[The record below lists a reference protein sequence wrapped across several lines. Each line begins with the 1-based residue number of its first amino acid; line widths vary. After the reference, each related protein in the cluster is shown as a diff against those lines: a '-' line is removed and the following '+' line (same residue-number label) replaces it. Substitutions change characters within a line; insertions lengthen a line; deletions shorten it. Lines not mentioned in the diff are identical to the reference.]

1 MKKLIGL
8 LVALG
13 CTLMTLS
20 AQNVKGYV
28 RDSAGNPLIGASVF
42 WDGTLVGT
50 STNVDGSYEL
60 YRVKNHTKLVAAYIG
75 YVDSIVEVADD
86 RNEVN
91 FTLSDGVG
99 IDEIVIEGVANNK
112 IRQSSIMAG
121 ENISFAGL
129 CKMACCN
136 LAESFE
142 NSAAVTV
149 GYSDAVSGSR
159 QIKMLGLAGT
169 YTQILDENRPIM
181 RGIGSPYG
189 LNYTPGM
196 WLNSIQVSKGI
207 ASVTAGHEA
216 ITGQIN
222 LEYRKP
228 TDEEKFFLNLYF
240 DNELKP
246 EVNIA
251 MPFAF
256 DKDKK
261 LTTNVLLHY
270 SGDTQPLDHNG
281 DGFRDLPMAR
291 QINVAN
297 RWLYQANDGTQWRW
311 GWRFVNENRVG
322 GQMEYEPARYDQMV
336 SEKQVYGSEIKN
348 SGLNAYFKVG
358 KPIGSAVWDEENDEE
373 KRSSVAFVMDMDNF
387 KMDSYFGLNSYEGV
401 DQSFWANLFYQHY
414 FSGRSSLVTGGSL
427 WVRNIEE
434 KVVQCNIPING
445 GMEMTEPG
453 LFAEY
458 TYAIKDKLSIVAG
471 LRGDLVDFITAD
483 GLKNYRAIVTPR
495 MHLRYNFT
503 DQTVLR
509 ASAGLGSRRVMPFT
523 DNIWMLATNRVIENL
538 VEPGKDLEQAATF
551 GGSLSHTLSLVGY
564 NDLTVS
570 LDFFRTQFSNTVYA
584 DQEYGDGRIRI
595 YSTDLPAW
603 ANNYQLD
610 VQWTPA
616 EGLDIFTTFRY
627 TDSRITH
634 EAREYSKPAYQ
645 RMAASENGG
654 EHMLVDRPLVGKFK
668 GLVNVQ
674 YATKFRRWVFDFTAQ
689 LNGPMRLPNLDGD
702 FSEAEYSPIYP
713 MFYGQVSH
721 RVGQWD
727 IYVGCEN
734 ILNYMQHDPIIG
746 ANNPFGPNF
755 NSSVVWGPLMGRK
768 FYIGARFNL
777 Y

>member
-1 MKKLIGL
+1 MKRIAL
-8 LVALG
+8 LVVALLG
-13 CTLMTLS
+13 GFAALS
-20 AQNVKGYV
+20 AQNIKGYV
-28 RDSAGNPLIGASVF
+28 RDAKGEVLIGASVY
-42 WDGTLVGT
+42 WDGTTVGT
-50 STNVDGSYEL
+50 ATGVDGSYEL
-60 YRVKNHTKLVAAYIG
+60 YRVKGHTALVAAYMG
-75 YVDSIVEVADD
+75 YNETVVEVTDD
-86 RNEVN
+86 MREVD
-91 FTLSDGVG
+91 FVLTDGVG
-99 IDEIVIEGVANNK
+99 IEEVVIEGVANNK
-112 IRQSSIMAG
+112 IRQSSIMVG

-216 ITGQIN
+216 MTGQIN

-261 LTTNVLLHY
+261 LTTNILLHY
-270 SGDTQPLDHNG
+270 SGDTQPMDHNG
-281 DGFRDLPMAR
+281 DGFRDLPMA
-291 QINVAN
+291 QQFNIAN
-297 RWLYQANDGTQWRW
+297 RWLYQQDNGTQWRW

-322 GQMEYEPARYDQMV
+322 GDMEYEPARYDQMV
-336 SEKQVYGSEIKN
+336 SEKQIYGSEIKN
-348 SGLNAYFKVG
+348 RGLNAYMKVG
-358 KPIGSAVWDEENDEE
+358 MPVGAAVWDEEAQEE
-373 KRSSVAFVMDMDNF
+373 KRSSVAFVMDVDAFN
-387 KMDSYFGLNSYEGV
+387 MDSYFGLNTYQGSESSMWG
-401 DQSFWANLFYQHY
+401 NLFYQHY
-414 FSGRSSLVTGGSL
+414 FSGRSSLTAGGSMWMRL
-427 WVRNIEE
+427 IGEE
-434 KVVQCNIPING
+434 VLQMGQTLKNDT
-445 GMEMTEPG
+445 EMLEPG

-458 TYAIKDKLSIVAG
+458 TYAIKDKFSIVAG
-471 LRGDLVDFITAD
+471 VRGDLMTTPLANGGLEGD
-483 GLKNYRAIVTPR
+483 GGFDSEILLTPR

-503 DQTVLR
+503 EQTVLR
-509 ASAGLGSRRVMPFT
+509 ASAGLGSRKVMPFT
-523 DNIWMLATNRVIENL
+523 DNIWMLATGRNIVNEIES
-538 VEPGKDLEQAATF
+538 GKDLEHAATF

-564 NDLTVS
+564 NDMTVS
-570 LDFFRTQFSNTVYA
+570 VDFFRTQFSNTVYA
-584 DQEYGDGRIRI
+584 DQEWADGSVKL
-595 YSTDLPAW
+595 YNTEAPSW
-603 ANNYQLD
+603 ANNYQID

-627 TDSRITH
+627 TDSRVTL
-634 EAREYSKPAYQ
+634 EREGK
-645 RMAASENGG
+645 E
-654 EHMLVDRPLVGKFK
+654 MLVDRPLVGKFK

-689 LNGPMRLPNLDGD
+689 LNGPMRLPALDGNIAA
-702 FSEAEYSPIYP
+702 AEYSPIYP

-734 ILNYMQHDPIIG
+734 ILNYMQMNPIVGIDT
-746 ANNPFGPNF
+746 PFSPDF

>member
-1 MKKLIGL
+1 MIRRLCVA
-8 LVALG
+8 LVAL
-13 CTLMTLS
+13 CSTMWMAS
-20 AQNVKGYV
+20 AQNVSGVV
-28 RDSAGNPLIGASVF
+28 RDNKGEVVIGASVY
-42 WDGTLVGT
+42 WEGTLVGT
-50 STNVDGSYEL
+50 ATGVDGSYEV
-60 YRVKNHTKLVAAYIG
+60 YRVKGHNRLVASYIG
-75 YVDSIVEVADD
+75 YVDAVVEVAPDQKVVD
-86 RNEVN
+86 FV
-91 FTLSDGVG
+91 LSDGVG
-99 IDEIVIEGVANNK
+99 IEEIVIEGVSNNK
-112 IRQSSIMAG
+112 IRQSSIMVG

-246 EVNIA
+246 ELNLAI
-251 MPFAF
+251 PFAF
-256 DKDKK
+256 DKEKR
-261 LTTNVLLHY
+261 LTTNLLLHL
-270 SGDTQPLDHNG
+270 SGDTQPMDHNG

-297 RWLYQANDGTQWRW
+297 RWLYQAQNGTQWRW
-311 GWRFVNENRVG
+311 GWRFVNEDRVG
-322 GQMEYEPARYDQMV
+322 GQMEYTADRYDQMV
-336 SEKQVYGSEIKN
+336 SEKQIYGSEIRN
-348 SGLNAYFKVG
+348 RGLNAYMKVG
-358 KPIGSAVWDEENDEE
+358 KPVGAAVWDEEAQEE
-373 KRSSVAFVMDMDNF
+373 KRSSIAFVMDVDAFN
-387 KMDSYFGLNSYEGV
+387 MDSYFGLNNYLGSEASLWG
-401 DQSFWANLFYQHY
+401 NLFYQHY
-414 FSGRSSLVTGGSL
+414 FSGRSSLTAGGSM
-427 WVRNIEE
+427 WSRIIGEE
-434 KVVQCNIPING
+434 VLQMGQTLNNNT
-445 GMEMTEPG
+445 EMLEPG

-471 LRGDLVDFITAD
+471 LRGDLMMSPLANGGLDGDGGFGSDF
-483 GLKNYRAIVTPR
+483 LLTPR

-503 DQTVLR
+503 DQTVVR
-509 ASAGLGSRRVMPFT
+509 ASAGLGARKVMPFT
-523 DNIWMLATNRVIENL
+523 DNIWMLATGRNIVNNIAEGAD
-538 VEPGKDLEQAATF
+538 VEKAATF
-551 GGSLSHTLSLVGY
+551 GGSLSHTASLVGY

-584 DQEYGDGRIRI
+584 DQENGEGRIFL
-595 YSTDLPAW
+595 YNSSLPSW

-610 VQWTPA
+610 VQWTPM
-616 EGLDIFTTFRY
+616 EGLDVFTTFRY
-627 TDSRITH
+627 TDSRITL
-634 EAREYSKPAYQ
+634 ERYGKQ
-645 RMAASENGG
+645 L
-654 EHMLVDRPLVGKFK
+654 LVDRPLVGKFK

-702 FSEAEYSPIYP
+702 FAMSEYSPIYP

-721 RVGQWD
+721 RIGQWD

-734 ILNYMQHDPIIG
+734 ILNYMQYDPIIS
-746 ANNPFGPNF
+746 ADKPFSPDF

-768 FYIGARFNL
+768 FYIGARFTL

>member
-1 MKKLIGL
+1 MKRKFFLLCAL
-8 LVALG
+8 LVGFVAAG
-13 CTLMTLS
+13 E
-20 AQNVKGYV
+20 AQNIRGVV
-28 RDSAGNPLIGASVF
+28 RDTNGEVLIGASVY
-42 WDGTLVGT
+42 WEGTTVGTATDVDGT
-50 STNVDGSYEL
+50 YEL
-60 YRVKNHTKLVAAYIG
+60 YRVKGHNRLVAAYLG
-75 YVDSIVEVADD
+75 YVDSVQEVAEGVK
-86 RNEVN
+86 EVN
-91 FTLSDGVG
+91 FTLSDGVN
-99 IDEIVIEGVANNK
+99 IEEVVIEGVSNNK
-112 IRQSSIMAG
+112 IRQSSMMVG

-216 ITGQIN
+216 MTGQIN

-256 DKDKK
+256 DKDKR
-261 LTTNVLLHY
+261 LTTNILLHY
-270 SGDTQPLDHNG
+270 SGDTQPMDHNG
-281 DGFRDLPMAR
+281 DGFRDLPMA
-291 QINVAN
+291 QQFNIAN
-297 RWLYQANDGTQWRW
+297 RWLYQATNGMQWRW

-322 GQMEYEPARYDQMV
+322 GDMEYSPERYDQMV
-336 SEKQVYGSEIKN
+336 SEKQIYGSEIKN
-348 SGLNAYFKVG
+348 RGLNAYFKVG
-358 KPIGSAVWDEENDEE
+358 KPVGAAVWDDEAQEE
-373 KRSSVAFVMDMDNF
+373 KRSSLAFVMDVDAFN
-387 KMDSYFGLNSYEGV
+387 MDSYFGLNTYQGSEASMWG
-401 DQSFWANLFYQHY
+401 NLFYQHY
-414 FSGRSSLVTGGSL
+414 FSGRSSLTAGGSMWTRL
-427 WVRNIEE
+427 IGEEVLQMGQNI
-434 KVVQCNIPING
+434 KNDV
-445 GMEMTEPG
+445 EMLEPG

-458 TYAIKDKLSIVAG
+458 TYAIKDKFSIVAG
-471 LRGDLVDFITAD
+471 LRGDLMTTPLANGGVDGD
-483 GLKNYRAIVTPR
+483 GGFDSEILLTPR

-503 DQTVLR
+503 EQTVLR
-509 ASAGLGSRRVMPFT
+509 ASAGLGSRKVMPFT
-523 DNIWMLATNRVIENL
+523 DNIWMLATGRQIVNNIE
-538 VEPGKDLEQAATF
+538 VGKDLEQAATF

-564 NDLTVS
+564 NDMTVS
-570 LDFFRTQFSNTVYA
+570 VDFFRTQFSNTVYA
-584 DQEYGDGRIRI
+584 DQEWADGTIRL
-595 YSTDLPAW
+595 YNTDLPSW
-603 ANNYQLD
+603 ANNYQID
-610 VQWTPA
+610 VQWTPS
-616 EGLDIFTTFRY
+616 EGFDIFTTFRY
-627 TDSRITH
+627 TDSRVTL
-634 EAREYSKPAYQ
+634 ERDGNE
-645 RMAASENGG
+645 
-654 EHMLVDRPLVGKFK
+654 MLVDRPLVGKFK

-689 LNGPMRLPNLDGD
+689 LNGPMRLPALDGNIAA
-702 FSEAEYSPIYP
+702 AEYSPVYP

-734 ILNYMQHDPIIG
+734 ILNYMQMDPIVGIDK
-746 ANNPFGPNF
+746 PFSPDF

>member
-1 MKKLIGL
+1 MKRIAWLI
-8 LVALG
+8 VALLG
-13 CTLMTLS
+13 GLTSLS
-20 AQNVKGYV
+20 AQNIKGVV
-28 RDSAGNPLIGASVF
+28 RDTNGEVLIGASVY
-42 WDGTLVGT
+42 WEGTTVGTATDVDGT
-50 STNVDGSYEL
+50 YEL
-60 YRVKNHTKLVAAYIG
+60 YRVKGHNRLVAAYLG
-75 YVDSIVEVADD
+75 YADSVQDIAEGVREVD
-86 RNEVN
+86 
-91 FTLSDGVG
+91 FTLSNGVG
-99 IDEIVIEGVANNK
+99 IEEVVIEGVSNNK
-112 IRQSSIMAG
+112 IRQSSMMVG

-216 ITGQIN
+216 MTGQIN

-256 DKDKK
+256 DKDKR
-261 LTTNVLLHY
+261 LTTNILLHY
-270 SGDTQPLDHNG
+270 SGDTQPMDHNG
-281 DGFRDLPMAR
+281 DGFRDLPMA
-291 QINVAN
+291 QQFNIAN
-297 RWLYQANDGTQWRW
+297 RWLYQATNGMQWRW

-322 GQMEYEPARYDQMV
+322 GDMEYTPERYDQMV
-336 SEKQVYGSEIKN
+336 SEKQIYGSEIKN
-348 SGLNAYFKVG
+348 RGLNAYFKVG
-358 KPIGSAVWDEENDEE
+358 KPVGAAVWDDEAQEE
-373 KRSSVAFVMDMDNF
+373 KRSSLAFVMDVDAFN
-387 KMDSYFGLNSYEGV
+387 MDSYFGLNTYQGSEASMWG
-401 DQSFWANLFYQHY
+401 NLFYQHY
-414 FSGRSSLVTGGSL
+414 FSGRSSLTAGGSM
-427 WVRNIEE
+427 WTRIIGEE
-434 KVVQCNIPING
+434 VLQMGQKIKNDV
-445 GMEMTEPG
+445 EMLEPG

-458 TYAIKDKLSIVAG
+458 TYAIKDKFSIVAG
-471 LRGDLVDFITAD
+471 LRGDLMTTPLAD
-483 GLKNYRAIVTPR
+483 GGVDGDGGFDSEILLTPR

-503 DQTVLR
+503 EQTVLR
-509 ASAGLGSRRVMPFT
+509 ASAGFGSRKVMPFT
-523 DNIWMLATNRVIENL
+523 DNIWMLATGRQIVNNIE
-538 VEPGKDLEQAATF
+538 VGKDLEQAATF

-564 NDLTVS
+564 NDMTVS
-570 LDFFRTQFSNTVYA
+570 VDFFRTQFSNTVYA
-584 DQEYGDGRIRI
+584 DQEWADGTIRL
-595 YSTDLPAW
+595 YNTDLPSW
-603 ANNYQLD
+603 ANNYQID
-610 VQWTPA
+610 VQWTPS
-616 EGLDIFTTFRY
+616 EGFDIFTTFRY
-627 TDSRITH
+627 TDSRVTL
-634 EAREYSKPAYQ
+634 ERDG
-645 RMAASENGG
+645 SE
-654 EHMLVDRPLVGKFK
+654 MLVDRPLVGKFK

-689 LNGPMRLPNLDGD
+689 LNGPMRLPALDGNIAA
-702 FSEAEYSPIYP
+702 AEYSPVYP

-734 ILNYMQHDPIIG
+734 ILNYMQMDPIVGIDT
-746 ANNPFGPNF
+746 PFSPDF

>member
-1 MKKLIGL
+1 MMQKRIFLFV
-8 LVALG
+8 VALLG
-13 CTLMTLS
+13 SIVTIS
-20 AQNVKGYV
+20 AQNVKGFV
-28 RDSAGNPLIGASVF
+28 RDAKGEALIGASVY
-42 WDGTLVGT
+42 WEGTTVGT
-50 STNVDGSYEL
+50 ATGVDGSYEL
-60 YRVKNHTKLVAAYIG
+60 YRVKGHNRLIAAYMG
-75 YVDSIVEVADD
+75 YGESVVEVTSQSVVDF
-86 RNEVN
+86 V
-91 FTLSDGVG
+91 LSDGVG
-99 IDEIVIEGVANNK
+99 IEEVVIEGVANNK
-112 IRQSSIMAG
+112 IRQSSIMVG

-216 ITGQIN
+216 MTGQIN

-251 MPFAF
+251 VPIAF

-261 LTTNVLLHY
+261 LTTNILLHY
-270 SGDTQPLDHNG
+270 SGDTQAMDHNG
-281 DGFRDLPMAR
+281 DGFRDLPMA
-291 QINVAN
+291 QQFNVAN
-297 RWLYQANDGTQWRW
+297 RWLYQANDGSQWRW

-322 GQMEYEPARYDQMV
+322 GEMGYTPARYDQMV
-336 SEKQVYGSEIKN
+336 TEKQIYGSEIRN
-348 SGLNAYFKVG
+348 MGLNAYFKVG
-358 KPIGSAVWDEENDEE
+358 KPVGVAVWDEEAQEE

-387 KMDSYFGLNSYEGV
+387 KMDSYFGLNTYNGV
-401 DQSFWANLFYQHY
+401 EQSFWSNLFYQHY
-414 FSGRSSLVTGGSL
+414 FSGRSSMVAGGSF
-427 WVRNIEE
+427 WARNIEE
-434 KVVQCNIPING
+434 KVLQVGHELIG
-445 GMEMTEPG
+445 GGEMTEPG
-453 LFAEY
+453 IFAEY
-458 TYAIKDKLSIVAG
+458 TYAIKDKFSLVAG
-471 LRGDLVDFITAD
+471 VRGDLVSTPMEGVGVTYDV
-483 GLKNYRAIVTPR
+483 LVTPR
-495 MHLRYNFT
+495 MHIRYNLT
-503 DQTVLR
+503 EQTVVR
-509 ASAGLGSRRVMPFT
+509 GSAGLGSRKIMPFT
-523 DNIWMLATNRVIENL
+523 DNIWMLATNRTIVNEIEA
-538 VEPGKDLEQAATF
+538 GKDMEKAATF
-551 GGSLSHTLSLVGY
+551 GGSLSHTMSVVGY
-564 NDLTVS
+564 KDMTVS
-570 LDFFRTQFSNTVYA
+570 LDFFRTQFSNSVYA
-584 DQEYGDGRIRI
+584 DQEYGDGTIHL
-595 YSTDLPAW
+595 YNTSLPSW

-616 EGLDIFTTFRY
+616 EGLDVFTTFRY
-627 TDSRITH
+627 TDSRVTL
-634 EAREYSKPAYQ
+634 ERD
-645 RMAASENGG
+645 G
-654 EHMLVDRPLVGKFK
+654 EQMLVERPLVGSFK

-689 LNGPMRLPNLDGD
+689 VNGPMRLPALDGD
-702 FSEAEYSPIYP
+702 IAGAEYSPIYP

-734 ILNYMQHDPIIG
+734 ILNYMQQNPIIG
-746 ANNPFGPNF
+746 AENALTNPAF

-768 FYIGARFNL
+768 LYIGARFNL

>member
-1 MKKLIGL
+1 MKRKFFLLCAL
-8 LVALG
+8 LVGFVAAG
-13 CTLMTLS
+13 E
-20 AQNVKGYV
+20 AQNIRGVV
-28 RDSAGNPLIGASVF
+28 RDTNGEVLIGASVY
-42 WDGTLVGT
+42 WEGTTVGT
-50 STNVDGSYEL
+50 ATDVDGSYEL
-60 YRVKNHTKLVAAYIG
+60 YRVKGHSRLVAAYLG
-75 YVDSIVEVADD
+75 YMDSVQEVAEGVK
-86 RNEVN
+86 EVN
-91 FTLSDGVG
+91 FTLSDGVN
-99 IDEIVIEGVANNK
+99 IEEVVIEGVSNNK
-112 IRQSSIMAG
+112 IRQSSMMVG

-216 ITGQIN
+216 MTGQIN

-256 DKDKK
+256 DKDKR
-261 LTTNVLLHY
+261 LTTNLLLHY
-270 SGDTQPLDHNG
+270 SGDTQPMDHNG
-281 DGFRDLPMAR
+281 DGFRDLPMA
-291 QINVAN
+291 QQFNIAN
-297 RWLYQANDGTQWRW
+297 RWLYQATDGTQWRW

-322 GQMEYEPARYDQMV
+322 GDMEYTPERYDQMV
-336 SEKQVYGSEIKN
+336 SEKQIYGSEIKN
-348 SGLNAYFKVG
+348 RGLNAYMKVG
-358 KPIGSAVWDEENDEE
+358 KPIGAAVWDEENEEE
-373 KRSSVAFVMDMDNF
+373 KRSSIAFVMDVDTFN
-387 KMDSYFGLNSYEGV
+387 MDSYFGLNTYQGV
-401 DQSFWANLFYQHY
+401 ESSMWGNLFYQHY
-414 FSGRSSLVTGGSL
+414 FSGRSSLTAGGSM
-427 WVRNIEE
+427 WARIIGEE
-434 KVVQCNIPING
+434 VLQMGQTLKNDT
-445 GMEMTEPG
+445 ELFEPG

-458 TYAIKDKLSIVAG
+458 TYAIKDKFSIVAG
-471 LRGDLVDFITAD
+471 VRGDLMTTPLANGGVDGD
-483 GLKNYRAIVTPR
+483 GGFDSEILLTPR

-503 DQTVLR
+503 EQTALR
-509 ASAGLGSRRVMPFT
+509 ASAGLGSRKVMPFT
-523 DNIWMLATNRVIENL
+523 DNIWMLATGRSIVNDIEA
-538 VEPGKDLEQAATF
+538 GKDLEQAATF

-564 NDLTVS
+564 NDMTVS
-570 LDFFRTQFSNTVYA
+570 VDFFRTQFSNTVYA
-584 DQEYGDGRIRI
+584 DQEWADGTIRL
-595 YSTDLPAW
+595 YNTDLPSW
-603 ANNYQLD
+603 ANNYQVD

-627 TDSRITH
+627 TDSRVTLV
-634 EAREYSKPAYQ
+634 RDG
-645 RMAASENGG
+645 SE
-654 EHMLVDRPLVGKFK
+654 MLVDRPLVGKFK

-689 LNGPMRLPNLDGD
+689 LNGPMRLPALDGNIAT
-702 FSEAEYSPIYP
+702 AEYSPIYP

-734 ILNYMQHDPIIG
+734 ILNYMQMNPIVGIDT
-746 ANNPFGPNF
+746 PFSPDF

>member
-1 MKKLIGL
+1 MKRIFLFF
-8 LVALG
+8 VALLCG
-13 CTLMTLS
+13 LATLS
-20 AQNVKGYV
+20 AQNVRGYV
-28 RDSAGNPLIGASVF
+28 RDANGEALIGASVY
-42 WDGTLVGT
+42 WEGTTVGMVT
-50 STNVDGSYEL
+50 EQDGSYDI
-60 YRVKNHTKLVAAYIG
+60 YRVKGHNRLVAAYIG
-75 YVDSIVEVADD
+75 YVDSVVEVAPDVD
-86 RNEVN
+86 VVD
-91 FTLSDGVG
+91 FVLSDGVN
-99 IDEIVIEGVANNK
+99 IETVVIEGVANNK
-112 IRQSSIMAG
+112 IRQSSMMVG

-216 ITGQIN
+216 MTGQIN

-256 DKDKK
+256 DKDKR
-261 LTTNVLLHY
+261 LTTNILLHY
-270 SGDTQPLDHNG
+270 SGDTQAMDHNG
-281 DGFRDLPMAR
+281 DGFRDLPMAQ
-291 QINVAN
+291 QINIAN
-297 RWLYQANDGTQWRW
+297 RWLYQATDGAQWRW

-322 GQMEYEPARYDQMV
+322 GEMGFTPDEGYGKSV
-336 SEKQVYGSEIKN
+336 TEKPEIYGSEIKN
-348 SGLNAYFKVG
+348 MGLNAYFKVG
-358 KPIGSAVWDEENDEE
+358 KPVGAAVWDEELQEE
-373 KRSSVAFVMDMDNF
+373 KRSSIALVMDMDNF
-387 KMDSYFGLNSYEGV
+387 KMDSYFGLNTYNGV
-401 DQSFWANLFYQHY
+401 EQSFWGNLTYQHY
-414 FSGRSSLVTGGSL
+414 FSGRSSLTAGGSF
-427 WVRNIEE
+427 WARNIEE
-434 KVVQCNIPING
+434 SVLQVGEELFG
-445 GMEMTEPG
+445 GGEMTEPG

-458 TYAIKDKLSIVAG
+458 TYAIKDKFSLVAG
-471 LRGDLVDFITAD
+471 VRGDLVTTPLEGAGVRNDI
-483 GLKNYRAIVTPR
+483 LVTPR
-495 MHLRYNFT
+495 MHIRYNLT
-503 DQTVLR
+503 EQTVLR
-509 ASAGLGSRRVMPFT
+509 GSAGLGSRKVMPFT
-523 DNIWMLATNRVIENL
+523 DNIWMLATNRNIVNEIEA
-538 VEPGKDLEQAATF
+538 GKDLEQAATF

-564 NDLTVS
+564 NDMTVS
-570 LDFFRTQFSNTVYA
+570 LDFFRTQFSNSVYA
-584 DQEYGDGRIRI
+584 DQEWGDGTIHL
-595 YSTDLPAW
+595 YNTELPSW

-610 VQWTPA
+610 VQWTPL
-616 EGLDIFTTFRY
+616 EGFDIFTTFRY
-627 TDSRITH
+627 TDSRVTLVRDGV
-634 EAREYSKPAYQ
+634 E
-645 RMAASENGG
+645 
-654 EHMLVDRPLVGKFK
+654 MLVDRPLVGKFK

-689 LNGPMRLPNLDGD
+689 LNGPMRLPALDGNIA
-702 FSEAEYSPIYP
+702 EAQDSPIYP

-734 ILNYMQHDPIIG
+734 ILNTMQYDPIIG
-746 ANNPFGPNF
+746 AQNAVTNPDF

-768 FYIGARFNL
+768 IYIGARFNL

>member
-1 MKKLIGL
+1 MKRKFFLLCAL
-8 LVALG
+8 LVGFVAAG
-13 CTLMTLS
+13 E
-20 AQNVKGYV
+20 AQNIRGVV
-28 RDSAGNPLIGASVF
+28 RDTNGEVLIGASVY
-42 WDGTLVGT
+42 WEGTTVGTATDVDGT
-50 STNVDGSYEL
+50 YEL
-60 YRVKNHTKLVAAYIG
+60 YRVKGHPRLVAAYLG
-75 YVDSIVEVADD
+75 YVDSVQEVAEGVK
-86 RNEVN
+86 EVD
-91 FTLSDGVG
+91 FTLSNGVG
-99 IDEIVIEGVANNK
+99 IEEIVVEGVANNK
-112 IRQSSIMAG
+112 IRQSSMMVG

-216 ITGQIN
+216 MTGQIN

-256 DKDKK
+256 DKQKK
-261 LTTNVLLHY
+261 LTTNILLHY
-270 SGDTQPLDHNG
+270 SGDTQPMDHNG
-281 DGFRDLPMAR
+281 DGFRDLPMA
-291 QINVAN
+291 QQFNIAN
-297 RWLYQANDGTQWRW
+297 RWLYQADGGTQWRW

-322 GQMEYEPARYDQMV
+322 GDMEYSPERYDQMV
-336 SEKQVYGSEIKN
+336 SEKQIYGSEIKN
-348 SGLNAYFKVG
+348 RGLNAYFKVG
-358 KPIGSAVWDEENDEE
+358 KPVGAAVWDEEAQEE
-373 KRSSVAFVMDMDNF
+373 KRSSLAFVMDVDTFN
-387 KMDSYFGLNSYEGV
+387 MDSYFGLNTYQGSEASMWG
-401 DQSFWANLFYQHY
+401 NLFYQHY
-414 FSGRSSLVTGGSL
+414 FSGRSSLTAGGSMWTRIIGEEVL
-427 WVRNIEE
+427 QMGQNI
-434 KVVQCNIPING
+434 KNDV
-445 GMEMTEPG
+445 EMLEPG

-458 TYAIKDKLSIVAG
+458 TYAIKDKFSIVAG
-471 LRGDLVDFITAD
+471 LRGDLMTTPLAD
-483 GLKNYRAIVTPR
+483 GTNYSQFLLTPR

-509 ASAGLGSRRVMPFT
+509 ASAGLGSRKVMPFT
-523 DNIWMLATNRVIENL
+523 DNIWMLATGRQIVNNIEA
-538 VEPGKDLEQAATF
+538 GRDLEQAATF

-564 NDLTVS
+564 NDMTVS
-570 LDFFRTQFSNTVYA
+570 VDFFRTQFSNTVYA
-584 DQEYGDGRIRI
+584 DQEWADGTIRL
-595 YSTDLPAW
+595 YNTDLPSW
-603 ANNYQLD
+603 ANNYQID

-627 TDSRITH
+627 TDSRVTL
-634 EAREYSKPAYQ
+634 ERDGSK
-645 RMAASENGG
+645 
-654 EHMLVDRPLVGKFK
+654 MLVDRPLVGKFK

-689 LNGPMRLPNLDGD
+689 LNGPMRLPALDGNIAA
-702 FSEAEYSPIYP
+702 SEYSPIYP

-734 ILNYMQHDPIIG
+734 ILNYMQMDPIVGI
-746 ANNPFGPNF
+746 NKPFSPDF

>member
-1 MKKLIGL
+1 MKLRKFIVLFAV
-8 LVALG
+8 LVASVS
-13 CTLMTLS
+13 TLV
-20 AQNVKGYV
+20 AQNIRGYV
-28 RDSAGNPLIGASVF
+28 RDAKGEALIGASVY
-42 WDGTLVGT
+42 WEGTTVGT
-50 STNVDGSYEL
+50 ATGIDGSYEL
-60 YRVKNHTKLVAAYIG
+60 YRVKGYPRLVAAYMG
-75 YVDSIVEVADD
+75 YGESVVEVTSQS
-86 RNEVN
+86 EVN
-91 FTLSDGVG
+91 FVLSDGVG
-99 IDEIVIEGVANNK
+99 IEEVVIEGVANNK
-112 IRQSSIMAG
+112 IRQSSIMVG

-216 ITGQIN
+216 MTGQIN

-251 MPFAF
+251 VPIAF

-261 LTTNVLLHY
+261 LTTNILLHY
-270 SGDTQPLDHNG
+270 SGDTQAMDHNG
-281 DGFRDLPMAR
+281 DGFRDLPMA
-291 QINVAN
+291 QQFNVAN
-297 RWLYQANDGTQWRW
+297 RWLYQASDGTQVRW

-322 GQMEYEPARYDQMV
+322 GEMEYTPARYDLMV
-336 SEKQVYGSEIKN
+336 AEKQIYGSEIKN
-348 SGLNAYFKVG
+348 MGLNAYFKIG
-358 KPIGSAVWDEENDEE
+358 KPVGAAVWEEETQEE
-373 KRSSVAFVMDMDNF
+373 KRSSIAFVADMDNF
-387 KMDSYFGLNSYEGV
+387 KMDSFFGLNQYKGV
-401 DQSFWANLFYQHY
+401 EQSFWGNLFYQHY
-414 FSGRSSLVTGGSL
+414 FSGRSSMVAGGSF
-427 WVRNIEE
+427 WARNIEE
-434 KVVQCNIPING
+434 DVLQSGFALVG
-445 GMEMTEPG
+445 GGEMVEPG
-453 LFAEY
+453 VFAEY
-458 TYAIKDKLSIVAG
+458 TYAIKDKFSLVAG
-471 LRGDLVDFITAD
+471 VRGDLISTPLEGQGVTSE
-483 GLKNYRAIVTPR
+483 LLVTPR
-495 MHLRYNFT
+495 MHIRYNLT
-503 DQTVLR
+503 EQTVLR
-509 ASAGLGSRRVMPFT
+509 GSAGLGSRKIMPFT
-523 DNIWMLATNRVIENL
+523 DNIWMLATNRKIVNEIEA
-538 VEPGKDLEQAATF
+538 GKDMEKAATF
-551 GGSLSHTLSLVGY
+551 GGSLSHTLSVVGY
-564 NDLTVS
+564 NDMTVS
-570 LDFFRTQFSNTVYA
+570 LDFFRTQFSNSVYA
-584 DQEYGDGRIRI
+584 DQEYSDGTIHL
-595 YSTDLPAW
+595 YNTSLPSW

-616 EGLDIFTTFRY
+616 EGLDVFTTFRY
-627 TDSRITH
+627 TDSRVTL
-634 EAREYSKPAYQ
+634 ERDGKK
-645 RMAASENGG
+645 
-654 EHMLVDRPLVGKFK
+654 MLVERPLVGSFK

-689 LNGPMRLPNLDGD
+689 VNGPMRLPALDGNI
-702 FSEAEYSPIYP
+702 SESEYSPIYP

-721 RVGQWD
+721 RIGQWD
-727 IYVGCEN
+727 VYVGCEN
-734 ILNYMQHDPIIG
+734 ILNYMQKNPIIG
-746 ANNPFGPNF
+746 AENALNNPNF

>member
-1 MKKLIGL
+1 MKLKIFGMLI
-8 LVALG
+8 AILG
-13 CTLMTLS
+13 CSLMAE
-20 AQNVKGYV
+20 AQNVRGVVKDTNGE
-28 RDSAGNPLIGASVF
+28 PLIGASVY
-42 WDGTLVGT
+42 WEGTMVGVT
-50 STNVDGSYEL
+50 TGLDGSYEL
-60 YRVKNHTKLVAAYIG
+60 YRVKNHNRLVAAYVG
-75 YVDSIVEVADD
+75 YVDGIVDVDRQEVVDF
-86 RNEVN
+86 V
-91 FTLSDGVG
+91 LSDGVG
-99 IDEIVIEGVANNK
+99 IDAVVVEGVASNK
-112 IRQSSIMAG
+112 IRQGSVMVG

-216 ITGQIN
+216 MTGQIN

-256 DKDKK
+256 DKDKR

-270 SGDTQPLDHNG
+270 SGDTMPMDHNG

-291 QINVAN
+291 QFNVAN
-297 RWLYQANDGTQWRW
+297 RWLYQALDGTQWRW
-311 GWRFVNENRVG
+311 GWRFVNESRVG
-322 GQMEYEPARYDQMV
+322 GQMDYTPARYDQMV
-336 SEKQVYGSEIKN
+336 TEKQIYGSEIKN
-348 SGLNAYFKVG
+348 MGLNAYFKVG
-358 KPIGSAVWDEENDEE
+358 KPMGAAVWDEENEEE
-373 KRSSVAFVMDMDNF
+373 KRSSLAFVMDMDNF
-387 KMDSYFGLNSYEGV
+387 KMDSYFGLNTYNGV
-401 DQSFWANLFYQHY
+401 EQSFWGNLFYQHY
-414 FSGRSSLVTGGSL
+414 FSGRSSFIAGGSF
-427 WVRNIEE
+427 WARNIEE
-434 KVVQCNIPING
+434 SVLQVGHDMFNG
-445 GMEMTEPG
+445 SEMAEPG
-453 LFAEY
+453 VFAEY
-458 TYAIKDKLSIVAG
+458 TYAIKDKLSLVAG
-471 LRGDLVDFITAD
+471 VRGDLVSTSMGEGVGMSYDV
-483 GLKNYRAIVTPR
+483 LVTPR
-495 MHLRYNFT
+495 MHLRYNLT
-503 DQTVLR
+503 DQTVVR
-509 ASAGLGSRRVMPFT
+509 GSAGLGSRKVMPFT
-523 DNIWMLATNRVIENL
+523 DNIWMLATGRQIVNNIQPGED
-538 VEPGKDLEQAATF
+538 VEKAATF
-551 GGSLSHTLSLVGY
+551 GGSLSHTTSLVGY

-570 LDFFRTQFSNTVYA
+570 LDFFRTQFSHSVYA
-584 DQEYGDGRIRI
+584 DQENALGIINI
-595 YSTDLPAW
+595 YSSDLPAW

-610 VQWTPA
+610 VQWNPA

-627 TDSRITH
+627 TDSRITL
-634 EAREYSKPAYQ
+634 ER
-645 RMAASENGG
+645 NGKNI
-654 EHMLVDRPLVGKFK
+654 LVDRPLVGKFK

-689 LNGPMRLPNLDGD
+689 LNGPMRLPALDGD
-702 FSEAEYSPIYP
+702 IAMAEYSPIYP

-734 ILNYMQHDPIIG
+734 ILNYMQQDPIIG
-746 ANNPFGPNF
+746 ANAPFGPDF

>member
-1 MKKLIGL
+1 MCMKFRFLIL
-8 LVALG
+8 LAAIFGFTSVA
-13 CTLMTLS
+13 S
-20 AQNVKGYV
+20 AQNIKGFV
-28 RDSAGNPLIGASVF
+28 RDTKGEPLIGASVF
-42 WDGTLVGT
+42 WEGTTIGVA
-50 STNVDGSYEL
+50 TNVDGSYEL
-60 YRVKNHTKLVAAYIG
+60 YRVKDHTRLVAAYIG
-75 YVDSIVEVADD
+75 YIDSVVEVGAEQNVVD
-86 RNEVN
+86 

-99 IDEIVIEGVANNK
+99 IEEIVIQGGADNK

-216 ITGQIN
+216 MTGQIN

-256 DKDKK
+256 DKDKR

-270 SGDTQPLDHNG
+270 SGDTQPMDHNG
-281 DGFRDLPMAR
+281 DGFRDLPMA
-291 QINVAN
+291 QQFNVAN
-297 RWLYQANDGTQWRW
+297 RWLYQAQGGTQWRW

-322 GQMEYEPARYDQMV
+322 GDMEYEPARYDQMV
-336 SEKQVYGSEIKN
+336 SEKQIYGSEIKN
-348 SGLNAYFKVG
+348 MGLNAYLKVG
-358 KPIGSAVWDEENDEE
+358 MPVGAAVWDEEAEEE

-387 KMDSYFGLNSYEGV
+387 KMDSYFGLNTYNGMEQSVWGNLSY
-401 DQSFWANLFYQHY
+401 LHY
-414 FSGRSSLVTGGSL
+414 FSGRSSLTAGASF

-434 KVVQCNIPING
+434 DVEQNRVLDNG
-445 GMEMTEPG
+445 TLQTGMPLRNAAEMVEPG
-453 LFAEY
+453 IFAEY
-458 TYAIKDKLSIVAG
+458 TYSIKDKFSIVAG
-471 LRGDLVDFITAD
+471 VRGDLVSTPVDEVTRINDF
-483 GLKNYRAIVTPR
+483 LVTPR

-509 ASAGLGSRRVMPFT
+509 ASAGLGSRKVMPFT
-523 DNIWMLATNRVIENL
+523 DNIWMLATSRFISNEIEA
-538 VEPGKDLEQAATF
+538 GKDLEQAATF

-570 LDFFRTQFSNTVYA
+570 VDFFRTQFSNTVYA
-584 DQEYGDGRIRI
+584 DQEWNDGYIHI
-595 YSTDLPAW
+595 YNTDAPSW

-627 TDSRITH
+627 TDSRLTL
-634 EAREYSKPAYQ
+634 ERDGQ
-645 RMAASENGG
+645 Q
-654 EHMLVDRPLVGKFK
+654 MLVDRPLVGKFK

-689 LNGPMRLPNLDGD
+689 LNGPMRLPAMDGNIAA
-702 FSEAEYSPIYP
+702 AEYSPIYP

-734 ILNYMQHDPIIG
+734 ILNYMQMNPIDGID
-746 ANNPFGPNF
+746 APFSPDF

>member
-1 MKKLIGL
+1 MKRIALLI
-8 LVALG
+8 VALLG
-13 CTLMTLS
+13 GIATLS
-20 AQNVKGYV
+20 AQNVRGVV
-28 RDSAGNPLIGASVF
+28 RDASGEVLIGASVY
-42 WDGTLVGT
+42 WEGTTVGTATDVDGT
-50 STNVDGSYEL
+50 YEL
-60 YRVKNHTKLVAAYIG
+60 YRVKGHPRLVAAYLG
-75 YVDSIVEVADD
+75 YMDSVQEVAEGVK
-86 RNEVN
+86 EVD
-91 FTLSDGVG
+91 FTLSNGVG
-99 IDEIVIEGVANNK
+99 IEEIVVEGVANNK
-112 IRQSSIMAG
+112 IRQSSMMVG

-216 ITGQIN
+216 MTGQIN

-256 DKDKK
+256 DKQKK
-261 LTTNVLLHY
+261 LTTNILLHY
-270 SGDTQPLDHNG
+270 SGDTQPMDHNG
-281 DGFRDLPMAR
+281 DGFRDLPMA
-291 QINVAN
+291 QQFNIAN
-297 RWLYQANDGTQWRW
+297 RWLYQADCGTQWRW

-322 GQMEYEPARYDQMV
+322 GDMEYSPERYDQMV
-336 SEKQVYGSEIKN
+336 SEKQIYGSEIKN
-348 SGLNAYFKVG
+348 RGLNAYFKVG
-358 KPIGSAVWDEENDEE
+358 KPVGAAVWDDEAQEE
-373 KRSSVAFVMDMDNF
+373 KRSSLAFVMDVDTFN
-387 KMDSYFGLNSYEGV
+387 MDSYFGLNTYQGSEASMWG
-401 DQSFWANLFYQHY
+401 NLFYQHY
-414 FSGRSSLVTGGSL
+414 FSGRSSLTAGGSMWTRIIGEEVL
-427 WVRNIEE
+427 QMGQNI
-434 KVVQCNIPING
+434 KNDV
-445 GMEMTEPG
+445 EMLEPG

-458 TYAIKDKLSIVAG
+458 TYAIKDKFSIVAG
-471 LRGDLVDFITAD
+471 LRGDMMTTPLAD
-483 GLKNYRAIVTPR
+483 GGVDGDGGFDSEILLTPR

-503 DQTVLR
+503 EQTVLR
-509 ASAGLGSRRVMPFT
+509 ASAGLGSRKVMPFT
-523 DNIWMLATNRVIENL
+523 DNIWMLATGRQIVNNIE
-538 VEPGKDLEQAATF
+538 VGKDLEQAATF

-564 NDLTVS
+564 NDMTVS
-570 LDFFRTQFSNTVYA
+570 VDFFRTQFSNTVYA
-584 DQEYGDGRIRI
+584 DQEWADGTIRL
-595 YSTDLPAW
+595 YNTDLPSW
-603 ANNYQLD
+603 ANNYQID

-627 TDSRITH
+627 TDSRVTL
-634 EAREYSKPAYQ
+634 ERDGNE
-645 RMAASENGG
+645 
-654 EHMLVDRPLVGKFK
+654 MLVDRPLVGKFK

-689 LNGPMRLPNLDGD
+689 LNGPMRLPALDGNVAA
-702 FSEAEYSPIYP
+702 AEYSPVYP

-734 ILNYMQHDPIIG
+734 ILNYMQMDPIVGIDT
-746 ANNPFGPNF
+746 PFSPDF

>member
-1 MKKLIGL
+1 MKRIALLI
-8 LVALG
+8 VALLG
-13 CTLMTLS
+13 GIATLS
-20 AQNVKGYV
+20 AQNVRGVV
-28 RDSAGNPLIGASVF
+28 RDASGEVLIGASVY
-42 WDGTLVGT
+42 WEGTTVGTATDVDGT
-50 STNVDGSYEL
+50 YEL
-60 YRVKNHTKLVAAYIG
+60 YRVKGHPRLVAAYLG
-75 YVDSIVEVADD
+75 YMDSVQEVAEGVK
-86 RNEVN
+86 EVD
-91 FTLSDGVG
+91 FTLSNGVG
-99 IDEIVIEGVANNK
+99 IEEIVVEGVANNK
-112 IRQSSIMAG
+112 IRQSSMMVG

-216 ITGQIN
+216 MTGQIN

-256 DKDKK
+256 DKQKK
-261 LTTNVLLHY
+261 LTTNILLHY
-270 SGDTQPLDHNG
+270 SGDTQPMDHNG
-281 DGFRDLPMAR
+281 DGFRDLPMA
-291 QINVAN
+291 QQFNIAN
-297 RWLYQANDGTQWRW
+297 RWLYQADCGTQWRW

-322 GQMEYEPARYDQMV
+322 GDMEYSPERYDQMV
-336 SEKQVYGSEIKN
+336 SEKQIYGSEIKN
-348 SGLNAYFKVG
+348 RGLNAYFKVG
-358 KPIGSAVWDEENDEE
+358 KPVGAAVWDDEAQEE
-373 KRSSVAFVMDMDNF
+373 KRSSLAFVMDVDTFN
-387 KMDSYFGLNSYEGV
+387 MDSYFGLNTYQGSEASMWG
-401 DQSFWANLFYQHY
+401 NLFYQHY
-414 FSGRSSLVTGGSL
+414 FSGRSSLTAGGSMWTRIIGEEVL
-427 WVRNIEE
+427 QMGQNI
-434 KVVQCNIPING
+434 KNDV
-445 GMEMTEPG
+445 EMLEPG

-458 TYAIKDKLSIVAG
+458 TYAIKDKFSIVAG
-471 LRGDLVDFITAD
+471 LRGDMMTTPLAD
-483 GLKNYRAIVTPR
+483 GGVDGDGGFDSEILLTPR

-503 DQTVLR
+503 EQTVLR
-509 ASAGLGSRRVMPFT
+509 ASAGLGSRKVMPFT
-523 DNIWMLATNRVIENL
+523 DNIWMLATGRQIVNNIE
-538 VEPGKDLEQAATF
+538 VGKDLEQAATF

-564 NDLTVS
+564 NDMTVS
-570 LDFFRTQFSNTVYA
+570 VDFFRTQFSNTVYA
-584 DQEYGDGRIRI
+584 DQEWADGTIRL
-595 YSTDLPAW
+595 YNTDLPSW
-603 ANNYQLD
+603 ANNYQID

-627 TDSRITH
+627 TDSRVTL
-634 EAREYSKPAYQ
+634 ERDGNE
-645 RMAASENGG
+645 
-654 EHMLVDRPLVGKFK
+654 MLVDRPLVGKFK

-689 LNGPMRLPNLDGD
+689 LNGPMRLPALDGNVAA
-702 FSEAEYSPIYP
+702 AEYSPVYP

-734 ILNYMQHDPIIG
+734 ILNYMQMDPIVGIDT
-746 ANNPFGPNF
+746 PFSPDF
-755 NSSVVWGPLMGRK
+755 NSSVVWGSLMGRK

>member
-1 MKKLIGL
+1 MKRKFFLLCAL
-8 LVALG
+8 LVGFVAAG
-13 CTLMTLS
+13 E
-20 AQNVKGYV
+20 AQNVRGVV
-28 RDSAGNPLIGASVF
+28 RDTNGEVLIGASVY
-42 WDGTLVGT
+42 WEGTTVGTATDVDGT
-50 STNVDGSYEL
+50 YEL
-60 YRVKNHTKLVAAYIG
+60 YRVKGHPRLVAAYLG
-75 YVDSIVEVADD
+75 YMDSVQEVAEGVK
-86 RNEVN
+86 EVD
-91 FTLSDGVG
+91 FTLSNGVG
-99 IDEIVIEGVANNK
+99 IEEIVVEGVANNK
-112 IRQSSIMAG
+112 IRQSSMMVG

-216 ITGQIN
+216 MTGQIN

-256 DKDKK
+256 DKDKR
-261 LTTNVLLHY
+261 LTTNILLHY
-270 SGDTQPLDHNG
+270 SGDTQPMDHNG
-281 DGFRDLPMAR
+281 DGFRDLPMA
-291 QINVAN
+291 QQFNIAN
-297 RWLYQANDGTQWRW
+297 RWLYQADGGTQWRW

-322 GQMEYEPARYDQMV
+322 GDMEYSPERYDQMV
-336 SEKQVYGSEIKN
+336 SEKQIYGSEIKN
-348 SGLNAYFKVG
+348 RGLNAYFKVG
-358 KPIGSAVWDEENDEE
+358 KPVGAAVWDDEAQEE
-373 KRSSVAFVMDMDNF
+373 KRSSLAFVMDVDAFN
-387 KMDSYFGLNSYEGV
+387 MDSYFGLNTYQGSEASMWG
-401 DQSFWANLFYQHY
+401 NLFYQHY
-414 FSGRSSLVTGGSL
+414 FSGRSSLTAGGSMWTRIIGEEVL
-427 WVRNIEE
+427 QMGQNI
-434 KVVQCNIPING
+434 KNDV
-445 GMEMTEPG
+445 EMLEPG

-458 TYAIKDKLSIVAG
+458 TYAIKDKFSIVAG
-471 LRGDLVDFITAD
+471 LRGDLMTTPLANGGVDGD
-483 GLKNYRAIVTPR
+483 GGFDSEILLTPR

-503 DQTVLR
+503 EQTVLR
-509 ASAGLGSRRVMPFT
+509 ASAGLGSRKVMPFT
-523 DNIWMLATNRVIENL
+523 DNIWMLATGRQIVNNIE
-538 VEPGKDLEQAATF
+538 VGKDLEQAATF

-564 NDLTVS
+564 NDMTVS
-570 LDFFRTQFSNTVYA
+570 VDFFRTQFSNTVYA
-584 DQEYGDGRIRI
+584 DQEWADGTIRL
-595 YSTDLPAW
+595 YNTDLPSW
-603 ANNYQLD
+603 ANNYQID

-627 TDSRITH
+627 TDSRVTL
-634 EAREYSKPAYQ
+634 ERDGSK
-645 RMAASENGG
+645 
-654 EHMLVDRPLVGKFK
+654 MLVDRPLVGKFK

-689 LNGPMRLPNLDGD
+689 LNGPMRLPALDGNVAA
-702 FSEAEYSPIYP
+702 AEYSPVYP

-734 ILNYMQHDPIIG
+734 ILNYMQMDPIVGIDK
-746 ANNPFGPNF
+746 PFSPDF

>member
-1 MKKLIGL
+1 MIKKGFIL
-8 LVALG
+8 LVG
-13 CTLMTLS
+13 IVLS
-20 AQNVKGYV
+20 SFVAVAQNVAGKV
-28 RDSAGNPLIGASVF
+28 TDTEGNPLVGAMVY
-42 WDGTLVGT
+42 WDGTTVGT
-50 STNVDGSYEL
+50 VTNAEGNYEV
-60 YRVKNHTKLVAAYIG
+60 YRVKEHNTLVASYLG
-75 YVDSIVEVADD
+75 YSDATVEVAAG
-86 RNEVN
+86 RKEVN
-91 FTLSDGVG
+91 FALTNGVD
-99 IDEIVIEGVANNK
+99 IEEVVIEGTASGNFIK
-112 IRQSSIMAG
+112 QSGIAKDEM
-121 ENISFAGL
+121 ISFAGL

-142 NSAAVTV
+142 NSASVTV

-228 TDEEKFFLNLYF
+228 TDEQKFFLNLYF

-246 EVNIA
+246 EANIA
-251 MPFAF
+251 VPIALT
-256 DKDKK
+256 KDKR
-261 LTTNVLLHY
+261 LTTIVLLHY
-270 SGDTQPLDHNG
+270 SGDTNEYDHNV

-297 RWLYQANDGTQWRW
+297 RWLYQQTNGTQWRW
-311 GWRFVNENRVG
+311 GWRYVDENREG
-322 GQMEYEPARYDQMV
+322 GQMGYDHKKMYDQLV
-336 SEKQVYGSEIKN
+336 SEKPHTYGSDMHN
-348 SGLNAYFKVG
+348 RGLNYYLKVG
-358 KPIGSAVWDEENDEE
+358 KPVGAAVWDEQEQEE

-387 KMDSYFGLNSYEGV
+387 AMDSYFGRNTYNGV
-401 DQSFWANLFYQHY
+401 EQSVWGNLSYQHY
-414 FSGRSSLVTGGSL
+414 FTGRSSMVAGGSF
-427 WVRNIEE
+427 WVRHVEE
-434 KVVQCNIPING
+434 DVLQAAMPLQNYMDMV
-445 GMEMTEPG
+445 EPG

-458 TYAIKDKLSIVAG
+458 TYNIKDKFSLVAG
-471 LRGDLVDFITAD
+471 IRGDLSTIPGGVSESGDLLATESEF
-483 GLKNYRAIVTPR
+483 LLTPR

-503 DQTVLR
+503 EQTVLR

-523 DNIWMLATNRVIENL
+523 DNIWMLGTNRTIVNELENG
-538 VEPGKDLEQAATF
+538 EDMEKAATI
-551 GGSLSHTLSLVGY
+551 GASLTHTLSAVDY
-564 NDLTVS
+564 NDLTISFDYFHTRFTNAV
-570 LDFFRTQFSNTVYA
+570 VA
-584 DQEYGDGRIRI
+584 DQEWADNSIHI
-595 YSTDLPAW
+595 YNLDQSGTAFAHNW
-603 ANNYQLD
+603 QLD
-610 VQWTPA
+610 VQWTPL

-627 TDSRITH
+627 TDSKITKQW
-634 EAREYSKPAYQ
+634 EGVDYV
-645 RMAASENGG
+645 
-654 EHMLVDRPLVGKFK
+654 VDRPLVGKFK

-689 LNGPMRLPNLDGD
+689 LNGPMRLPALNGN
-702 FSEAEYSPIYP
+702 FREAEYSPTYP

-721 RVGQWD
+721 RIGQWD

-734 ILNYMQHDPIIG
+734 IFDFMQHNPII
-746 ANNPFGPNF
+746 AADAPFSPAF

>member
-1 MKKLIGL
+1 MKRKFFLLCAL
-8 LVALG
+8 LVGFVAAG
-13 CTLMTLS
+13 E
-20 AQNVKGYV
+20 AQNIRGVV
-28 RDSAGNPLIGASVF
+28 RDTNGEVLIGASVY
-42 WDGTLVGT
+42 WEGTTVGTATDVDGT
-50 STNVDGSYEL
+50 YEL
-60 YRVKNHTKLVAAYIG
+60 YRVKGHNRLVAAYLG
-75 YVDSIVEVADD
+75 YADSVQDIAEGVREVD
-86 RNEVN
+86 
-91 FTLSDGVG
+91 FTLSNGVG
-99 IDEIVIEGVANNK
+99 IEEVVIEGVSNNK
-112 IRQSSIMAG
+112 IRQSSMMVG

-216 ITGQIN
+216 MTGQIN

-256 DKDKK
+256 DKDKR
-261 LTTNVLLHY
+261 LTTNILLHY
-270 SGDTQPLDHNG
+270 SGDTQPMDHNG
-281 DGFRDLPMAR
+281 DGFRDLPMA
-291 QINVAN
+291 QQFNIAN
-297 RWLYQANDGTQWRW
+297 RWLYQATNGMQWRW

-322 GQMEYEPARYDQMV
+322 GDMEYTPERYDQMV
-336 SEKQVYGSEIKN
+336 SEKQIYGSEIKN
-348 SGLNAYFKVG
+348 RGLNAYFKVG
-358 KPIGSAVWDEENDEE
+358 KPVGAAVWDDEAQEE
-373 KRSSVAFVMDMDNF
+373 KRSSLAFVMDVDAFN
-387 KMDSYFGLNSYEGV
+387 MDSYFGLNTYQGSEASMWG
-401 DQSFWANLFYQHY
+401 NLFYQHY
-414 FSGRSSLVTGGSL
+414 FSGRSSLTAGGSM
-427 WVRNIEE
+427 WTRIIGEE
-434 KVVQCNIPING
+434 VLQMGQKIKNDV
-445 GMEMTEPG
+445 EMLEPG

-458 TYAIKDKLSIVAG
+458 TYAIKDKFSIVAG
-471 LRGDLVDFITAD
+471 LRGDLMTTPLANGGVDGD
-483 GLKNYRAIVTPR
+483 GGFDSEILLTPR

-503 DQTVLR
+503 EQTVLR
-509 ASAGLGSRRVMPFT
+509 ASAGFGSRKVMPFT
-523 DNIWMLATNRVIENL
+523 DNIWMLATGRQIVNNIE
-538 VEPGKDLEQAATF
+538 VGKDLEQAATF

-564 NDLTVS
+564 NDMTVS
-570 LDFFRTQFSNTVYA
+570 VDFFRTQFSNTVYA
-584 DQEYGDGRIRI
+584 DQEWADGTIRL
-595 YSTDLPAW
+595 YNTDLPSW
-603 ANNYQLD
+603 ANNYQID
-610 VQWTPA
+610 VQWTPS
-616 EGLDIFTTFRY
+616 EGFDIFTTFRY
-627 TDSRITH
+627 TDSRVTL
-634 EAREYSKPAYQ
+634 ERDG
-645 RMAASENGG
+645 SE
-654 EHMLVDRPLVGKFK
+654 MLVDRPLVGKFK

-689 LNGPMRLPNLDGD
+689 LNGPMRLPALDGNIAA
-702 FSEAEYSPIYP
+702 AEYSPVYP

-734 ILNYMQHDPIIG
+734 ILNYMQMDPIVGIDT
-746 ANNPFGPNF
+746 PFSPDF

>member
-1 MKKLIGL
+1 M
-8 LVALG
+8 A
-13 CTLMTLS
+13 S
-20 AQNVKGYV
+20 AQNVRGVVKDTNGE
-28 RDSAGNPLIGASVF
+28 PLIGASVF
-42 WDGTLVGT
+42 WEGTLVGT
-50 STNVDGSYEL
+50 TTAVDGSYEL
-60 YRVKNHTKLVAAYIG
+60 YRVKGHDMLVAAYVG
-75 YVDSIVEVADD
+75 YVDGTVKVEQQ
-86 RNEVN
+86 EVVD
-91 FTLSDGVG
+91 FVLSDGVG
-99 IDEIVIEGVANNK
+99 IDAVVVEGVAANK

-261 LTTNVLLHY
+261 LTTNVLLHL
-270 SGDTQPLDHNG
+270 SGDTQPMDHNG

-291 QINVAN
+291 QVNVAN
-297 RWLYQANDGTQWRW
+297 RWLYQATDGTQWRW

-322 GQMEYEPARYDQMV
+322 GQMDYTPERYDQMV
-336 SEKQVYGSEIKN
+336 TEKQIYGSEIHN
-348 SGLNAYFKVG
+348 MGLNLYMKVG
-358 KPIGSAVWDEENDEE
+358 KPVGAAVWDEENEEE
-373 KRSSVAFVMDMDNF
+373 KRSSLAFVMDMDNF
-387 KMDSYFGLNSYEGV
+387 KMDSYFGLNTYNGV

-414 FSGRSSLVTGGSL
+414 FSGRSSLVAGGSL
-427 WVRNIEE
+427 WARNVEE
-434 KVVQCNIPING
+434 EVVQLATPLTNG
-445 GMEMTEPG
+445 GEMTEPG

-458 TYAIKDKLSIVAG
+458 TYAIKDKLSVVAG
-471 LRGDLVDFITAD
+471 VRGDLMDYPLED
-483 GLKNYRAIVTPR
+483 GSKGYNFIVTPR

-523 DNIWMLATNRVIENL
+523 DNIWMLATGRAIENL
-538 VEPGKDLEQAATF
+538 VEEGKDVEKAATF
-551 GGSLSHTLSLVGY
+551 GGSLSHTMSLVGY

-570 LDFFRTQFSNTVYA
+570 VDFFRTQFSNTVYA
-584 DQEYGDGRIRI
+584 DQENSLGKVLI
-595 YSTDLPAW
+595 YNTELPSW

-627 TDSRITH
+627 TDSRITL
-634 EAREYSKPAYQ
+634 ERY
-645 RMAASENGG
+645 G
-654 EHMLVDRPLVGKFK
+654 EQLLVDRPLVGKFK

-702 FSEAEYSPIYP
+702 FTHAEYSPIYP

-721 RVGQWD
+721 RIGQWD

-734 ILNYMQHDPIIG
+734 ILNYMQNDPIIG
-746 ANNPFGPNF
+746 ANNPFGPDF

>member
-1 MKKLIGL
+1 MKRIFVLI
-8 LVALG
+8 VALLG
-13 CTLMTLS
+13 GVAALS
-20 AQNVKGYV
+20 AQNIRGFV
-28 RDSAGNPLIGASVF
+28 RDAKGEALIGASVY
-42 WDGTLVGT
+42 WEGTTVGT
-50 STNVDGSYEL
+50 ATGVDGSYEL
-60 YRVKNHTKLVAAYIG
+60 YRVKEHTRLVAAYMG
-75 YVDSIVEVADD
+75 YLDSVVEVEAGT
-86 RNEVN
+86 RELN

-99 IDEIVIEGVANNK
+99 IEEVVIEGVANNK
-112 IRQSSIMAG
+112 IRQSSIMVG

-169 YTQILDENRPIM
+169 YTQILDENRPVM

-216 ITGQIN
+216 MTGQIN
-222 LEYRKP
+222 LEHRKP
-228 TDEEKFFLNLYF
+228 TDEEKLFLNLYF

-246 EVNIA
+246 ELNVAVPI
-251 MPFAF
+251 AF

-261 LTTNVLLHY
+261 FTTNILLHY
-270 SGDTQPLDHNG
+270 SGDTQAMDHNE
-281 DGFRDLPMAR
+281 DGFRDLPTA
-291 QINVAN
+291 QQFNIAN
-297 RWLYQANDGTQWRW
+297 RWLYQQASGTQWRW

-322 GQMEYEPARYDQMV
+322 GDMEYTPDRYDQMV
-336 SEKQVYGSEIKN
+336 TEKQIYGSEIKN
-348 SGLNAYFKVG
+348 RGLNAYFKVG
-358 KPIGSAVWDEENDEE
+358 MPVGASVWDEETQEE
-373 KRSSVAFVMDMDNF
+373 KRSSVAFVADMDNF
-387 KMDSYFGLNSYEGV
+387 QMDSYFGLNTYNGKESSLWG
-401 DQSFWANLFYQHY
+401 NLFYQHY
-414 FSGRSSLVTGGSL
+414 FSGRSSLIAGGSMWMRGITESVL
-427 WVRNIEE
+427 QMGQTMDN
-434 KVVQCNIPING
+434 KVD
-445 GMEMTEPG
+445 MLEPG
-453 LFAEY
+453 VFAEY
-458 TYAIKDKLSIVAG
+458 TYAIKDKFSVIAG
-471 LRGDLVDFITAD
+471 IRGDYCSELEGGRMLI
-483 GLKNYRAIVTPR
+483 TPR
-495 MHLRYNFT
+495 MHLRYNLT
-503 DQTVLR
+503 DQTVVR
-509 ASAGLGSRRVMPFT
+509 ASAGLGSRKVMPFT
-523 DNIWMLATNRVIENL
+523 DNIWMLATGRTIVNEIEA
-538 VEPGKDLEQAATF
+538 GKDMEQAATF
-551 GGSLSHTLSLVGY
+551 GGSVSHTLSLVGY
-564 NDLTVS
+564 NDMTVS
-570 LDFFRTQFSNTVYA
+570 VDFFRTQFSNSVYA
-584 DQEYGDGRIRI
+584 DQEFADGTIHL
-595 YSTDLPAW
+595 YNTALPSW

-627 TDSRITH
+627 TDSRITKVADGK
-634 EAREYSKPAYQ
+634 EW
-645 RMAASENGG
+645 
-654 EHMLVDRPLVGKFK
+654 LVDRPLVGKFK

-689 LNGPMRLPNLDGD
+689 LNGPMRLPALDGN
-702 FSEAEYSPIYP
+702 FQEAEYSPIYP

-734 ILNYMQHDPIIG
+734 ILNYMQENPIIG
-746 ANNPFGPNF
+746 IDKPFSPDF

>member
-1 MKKLIGL
+1 MKRRFFLLCAL
-8 LVALG
+8 LVGFVAAG
-13 CTLMTLS
+13 E
-20 AQNVKGYV
+20 AQNIRGVV
-28 RDSAGNPLIGASVF
+28 RDTNGEVLIGASVY
-42 WDGTLVGT
+42 WEGTTVGT
-50 STNVDGSYEL
+50 ATDVDGSYEL
-60 YRVKNHTKLVAAYIG
+60 YRVKGHSRLVAAYLG
-75 YVDSIVEVADD
+75 YMDFVQEVAEGVK
-86 RNEVN
+86 EVN
-91 FTLSDGVG
+91 FTLSDGVN
-99 IDEIVIEGVANNK
+99 IEEVVIEGVSNNK
-112 IRQSSIMAG
+112 IRQSSMMVG

-216 ITGQIN
+216 MTGQIN

-256 DKDKK
+256 DKDKR
-261 LTTNVLLHY
+261 LTTNLLLHY
-270 SGDTQPLDHNG
+270 SGDTQPMDHNG
-281 DGFRDLPMAR
+281 DGFRDLPMA
-291 QINVAN
+291 QQFNIAN
-297 RWLYQANDGTQWRW
+297 RWLYQATDGTQWRW

-322 GQMEYEPARYDQMV
+322 GDMEYTPERYDQMV
-336 SEKQVYGSEIKN
+336 SEKQIYGSEIKN
-348 SGLNAYFKVG
+348 RGLNAYMKVG
-358 KPIGSAVWDEENDEE
+358 KPIGAAVWDEENEEE
-373 KRSSVAFVMDMDNF
+373 KRSSIAFVMDVDTFN
-387 KMDSYFGLNSYEGV
+387 MDSYFGLNTYQGV
-401 DQSFWANLFYQHY
+401 ESSMWGNLFYQHY
-414 FSGRSSLVTGGSL
+414 FSGRSSLTAGGSM
-427 WVRNIEE
+427 WARIIGEE
-434 KVVQCNIPING
+434 VLQMGQTLKNDT
-445 GMEMTEPG
+445 ELFEPG

-458 TYAIKDKLSIVAG
+458 TYAIKDKFSIVAG
-471 LRGDLVDFITAD
+471 VRGDLMTTPLANGGVDGD
-483 GLKNYRAIVTPR
+483 GGFDSEILLTPR

-503 DQTVLR
+503 EQTALR
-509 ASAGLGSRRVMPFT
+509 ASAGLGSRKVMPFT
-523 DNIWMLATNRVIENL
+523 DNIWMLATGRSIVNDIEA
-538 VEPGKDLEQAATF
+538 GKDLEQAATF

-564 NDLTVS
+564 NDMTVS
-570 LDFFRTQFSNTVYA
+570 VDFFRTQFSNTVYA
-584 DQEYGDGRIRI
+584 DQEWADGTIRL
-595 YSTDLPAW
+595 YNTDLPSW
-603 ANNYQLD
+603 ANNYQVD

-627 TDSRITH
+627 TDSRVTLV
-634 EAREYSKPAYQ
+634 RDG
-645 RMAASENGG
+645 SE
-654 EHMLVDRPLVGKFK
+654 MLVDRPLVGKFK

-689 LNGPMRLPNLDGD
+689 LNGPMRLPALDGNIAT
-702 FSEAEYSPIYP
+702 AEYSPIYP

-734 ILNYMQHDPIIG
+734 ILNYMQMNPIVGIDT
-746 ANNPFGPNF
+746 PFSPDF

>member
-1 MKKLIGL
+1 MIKKGFIL
-8 LVALG
+8 LVG
-13 CTLMTLS
+13 IVLS
-20 AQNVKGYV
+20 SFVAVAQNVAGKV
-28 RDSAGNPLIGASVF
+28 TDTEGNPLVGAMVY
-42 WDGTLVGT
+42 WDGTTVGT
-50 STNVDGSYEL
+50 VTNAEGKYEV
-60 YRVKNHTKLVAAYIG
+60 YRVKEHNTLVASYLG
-75 YVDSIVEVADD
+75 YSDATVDVAAG
-86 RNEVN
+86 RKEVN
-91 FTLSDGVG
+91 FALTNGVD
-99 IDEIVIEGVANNK
+99 IEEVVIEGTASGNFIK
-112 IRQSSIMAG
+112 QSGIAKDEM
-121 ENISFAGL
+121 ISFAGL

-142 NSAAVTV
+142 NSASVTV

-228 TDEEKFFLNLYF
+228 TDEQKFFLNLYF

-246 EVNIA
+246 EANIA
-251 MPFAF
+251 VPIALT
-256 DKDKK
+256 KDKR
-261 LTTNVLLHY
+261 LTTIVLLHY
-270 SGDTQPLDHNG
+270 SGDTNEYDHNG

-297 RWLYQANDGTQWRW
+297 RWLYQQTNGTQWRW
-311 GWRFVNENRVG
+311 GWRYVDENREG
-322 GQMEYEPARYDQMV
+322 GQMGYDHKKMYDQLV
-336 SEKQVYGSEIKN
+336 SEKPHTYGSDMHN
-348 SGLNAYFKVG
+348 RGLNYYLKAG
-358 KPIGSAVWDEENDEE
+358 KPVGAAVWDEQEQEE

-387 KMDSYFGLNSYEGV
+387 AMDSYFGRNTYNGV
-401 DQSFWANLFYQHY
+401 EQSVWGNLSYQHY
-414 FSGRSSLVTGGSL
+414 FTGRSSMVAGGSF
-427 WVRNIEE
+427 WVRHVEE
-434 KVVQCNIPING
+434 DVLQAAMPLQNYMDMV
-445 GMEMTEPG
+445 EPG

-458 TYAIKDKLSIVAG
+458 TYNIKDKFSLVAG
-471 LRGDLVDFITAD
+471 IRGDLSTIPGGVSESGDLLATESEF
-483 GLKNYRAIVTPR
+483 LLTPR

-503 DQTVLR
+503 EQTVLR

-523 DNIWMLATNRVIENL
+523 DNIWMLGTNRTIVNELENG
-538 VEPGKDLEQAATF
+538 EDMEKAATI
-551 GGSLSHTLSLVGY
+551 GASLTHTLSAVDY
-564 NDLTVS
+564 NDLTISFDYFHTRFTNAV
-570 LDFFRTQFSNTVYA
+570 VA
-584 DQEYGDGRIRI
+584 DQEWADNSIHI
-595 YSTDLPAW
+595 YNLDQSGAAFAHNW
-603 ANNYQLD
+603 QLD
-610 VQWTPA
+610 VQWTPL

-627 TDSRITH
+627 TDSKITKQW
-634 EAREYSKPAYQ
+634 EGVDYV
-645 RMAASENGG
+645 
-654 EHMLVDRPLVGKFK
+654 VDRPLVGKFK

-689 LNGPMRLPNLDGD
+689 LNGPMRLPALDGN
-702 FSEAEYSPIYP
+702 FREAEYSPIYP

-721 RVGQWD
+721 RIGQWD
-727 IYVGCEN
+727 VYVGCEN
-734 ILNYMQHDPIIG
+734 IFNFMQHNPII
-746 ANNPFGPNF
+746 AADAPFSPAF

>member
-1 MKKLIGL
+1 MKRKFFLLCAL
-8 LVALG
+8 LVGFVAAG
-13 CTLMTLS
+13 E
-20 AQNVKGYV
+20 AQNIRGVV
-28 RDSAGNPLIGASVF
+28 RDNSGEVLIGASVY
-42 WDGTLVGT
+42 WEGTTVGTATDVDGT
-50 STNVDGSYEL
+50 YEL
-60 YRVKNHTKLVAAYIG
+60 YRVKGHPRLVAAYLG
-75 YVDSIVEVADD
+75 YVDSVQEVAEGVK
-86 RNEVN
+86 EVN
-91 FTLSDGVG
+91 FTLSDGVN
-99 IDEIVIEGVANNK
+99 IEEVVIEGVSNNK
-112 IRQSSIMAG
+112 IRQSSMMVG

-216 ITGQIN
+216 MTGQIN

-251 MPFAF
+251 MSFAF
-256 DKDKK
+256 DKDKR
-261 LTTNVLLHY
+261 LTTNILLHY
-270 SGDTQPLDHNG
+270 SGDTQPMDHNG
-281 DGFRDLPMAR
+281 DGFRDLPMA
-291 QINVAN
+291 QQFNIAN
-297 RWLYQANDGTQWRW
+297 RWLYQATNGMQWRW

-322 GQMEYEPARYDQMV
+322 GDMEYSPERYDQMV
-336 SEKQVYGSEIKN
+336 SEKQIYGSEIKN
-348 SGLNAYFKVG
+348 RGLNGYLKVG
-358 KPIGSAVWDEENDEE
+358 IPVGAAVWDEEAQEE
-373 KRSSVAFVMDMDNF
+373 KRSSVAFVMDVDNF
-387 KMDSYFGLNSYEGV
+387 NMDSYFGLNTYKGAENSIWGNLSY
-401 DQSFWANLFYQHY
+401 LHY
-414 FSGRSSLVTGGSL
+414 FSGRSSLTAGGSL
-427 WVRNIEE
+427 WARQIEE
-434 KVVQCNIPING
+434 NVLQMAKPLENG
-445 GMEMTEPG
+445 VEMVEPG

-458 TYAIKDKLSIVAG
+458 TYAIKDKFSLVAG
-471 LRGDLVDFITAD
+471 LRGDLMTTPLAD
-483 GLKNYRAIVTPR
+483 GSDYSQFLLTPR

-503 DQTVLR
+503 EQTVLR
-509 ASAGLGSRRVMPFT
+509 ASAGLGSRKVMPFT
-523 DNIWMLATNRVIENL
+523 DNIWMLATGRQIVNNIEA
-538 VEPGKDLEQAATF
+538 GKDLEQAATF

-564 NDLTVS
+564 NDMTVS
-570 LDFFRTQFSNTVYA
+570 VDFFRTQFSNTVYA
-584 DQEYGDGRIRI
+584 DQEWADGTIRL
-595 YSTDLPAW
+595 YNTDLPSW
-603 ANNYQLD
+603 ANNYQID
-610 VQWTPA
+610 VQWTPT

-627 TDSRITH
+627 TDSRVTL
-634 EAREYSKPAYQ
+634 ERDGNE
-645 RMAASENGG
+645 
-654 EHMLVDRPLVGKFK
+654 MLVDRPLVGKFK

-689 LNGPMRLPNLDGD
+689 LNGPMRLPALDGNIAA
-702 FSEAEYSPIYP
+702 AEYSPVYP

-734 ILNYMQHDPIIG
+734 ILNYMQMDPIVGIDT
-746 ANNPFGPNF
+746 PFSPDF

>member
-1 MKKLIGL
+1 MQKRLFL
-8 LVALG
+8 FVVALLG
-13 CTLMTLS
+13 SIATLS
-20 AQNVKGYV
+20 AQNVKGFV
-28 RDSAGNPLIGASVF
+28 RDANGEPLIGASVY
-42 WDGTLVGT
+42 WEGTTVGTATDVDGTY
-50 STNVDGSYEL
+50 NVA
-60 YRVKNHTKLVAAYIG
+60 YRVKGHNRLVAAYMG
-75 YVDSIVEVADD
+75 YVDSVVEVAADVA
-86 RNEVN
+86 EVN

-99 IDEIVIEGVANNK
+99 IEEIVVEGVANNK
-112 IRQSSIMAG
+112 IRQSSMMVG

-216 ITGQIN
+216 MTGQIN

-256 DKDKK
+256 DKQKK
-261 LTTNVLLHY
+261 LTTNLLLHY
-270 SGDTQPLDHNG
+270 SGDTQPMDHNG
-281 DGFRDLPMAR
+281 DGFRDLPMAQ
-291 QINVAN
+291 QINIAN
-297 RWLYQANDGTQWRW
+297 RWLYQADNGSQWRW

-322 GQMEYEPARYDQMV
+322 GDMEYEPARYDQMV
-336 SEKQVYGSEIKN
+336 SEKQIYGSEIKN
-348 SGLNAYFKVG
+348 MGLNAYFKVG
-358 KPIGSAVWDEENDEE
+358 KPVGAAVWDEEAQEE
-373 KRSSVAFVMDMDNF
+373 KRSSIAFVMDVDNF
-387 KMDSYFGLNSYEGV
+387 KMDSYFGLNTYNGAENSIWG
-401 DQSFWANLFYQHY
+401 NLFYQHY
-414 FSGRSSLVTGGSL
+414 FSGRSSLTAGGSMWTRIIGEEVL
-427 WVRNIEE
+427 QMGQNI
-434 KVVQCNIPING
+434 KNDV
-445 GMEMTEPG
+445 EMLEPG

-458 TYAIKDKLSIVAG
+458 TYAIKDKFSIVAG
-471 LRGDLVDFITAD
+471 VRGDLMTTPLANGGVEGD
-483 GLKNYRAIVTPR
+483 GGFDSEILLTPR

-503 DQTVLR
+503 EQTVLR
-509 ASAGLGSRRVMPFT
+509 ASAGLGSRKVMPFT
-523 DNIWMLATNRVIENL
+523 DNIWMLATGRQIVNEIEL
-538 VEPGKDLEQAATF
+538 GKDLEQAATF
-551 GGSLSHTLSLVGY
+551 GGSVSHTLSLVGY
-564 NDLTVS
+564 NDVTVS
-570 LDFFRTQFSNTVYA
+570 VDFFRTQFSNTVYA
-584 DQEYGDGRIRI
+584 DQEWADGTIRL
-595 YSTDLPAW
+595 YNTDLPSW

-627 TDSRITH
+627 TDSRVTL
-634 EAREYSKPAYQ
+634 ERD
-645 RMAASENGG
+645 G
-654 EHMLVDRPLVGKFK
+654 EQMLVDRPLVGKFK

-689 LNGPMRLPNLDGD
+689 LNGPMRLPALDGNIAA
-702 FSEAEYSPIYP
+702 AEYSPIYP

-734 ILNYMQHDPIIG
+734 ILNYIQQNPIIG
-746 ANNPFGPNF
+746 IDTPFSPDF

-768 FYIGARFNL
+768 IYIGARFNL